1 MEEKRQK
8 FKVKMMLPFDVYC
21 EHCGFCMGK
30 GNRFIAVKEE
40 AGWETLFEIPIWRV
54 FVTTTKSFSLPDSKV
69 QKILQKPMEE
79 KRQKFKVKM
88 MLPFDVYCEHCG
100 FCMGK
105 GNRFVAVKEEAGWET
120 LFEIPICRFKFYCYS
135 CSTPF
140 AIKTD
145 RGRYDYIVE
154 FGETLVPK
162 NVKP

>member
-1 MEEKRQK
+1 MATE
-8 FKVKMMLPFDVYC
+8 
-21 EHCGFCMGK
+21 
-30 GNRFIAVKEE
+30 
-40 AGWETLFEIPIWRV
+40 
-54 FVTTTKSFSLPDSKV
+54 SFSLPDSKV

-105 GNRFVAVKEEAGWET
+105 GNRFVAVKEEAGWEA
-120 LFEIPICRFKFYCYS
+120 LFEILIWRFKFNCYS
-135 CSTPF
+135 CSAPF

-145 RGRYDYIVE
+145 PSRYDYIVE
-154 FGETLVPK
+154 FGATLVPK